1 MTSKK
6 QPKGAHIARVPR
18 SLQDTTLPKY
28 SIAVASDLSGVPQQQ
43 LRRMEE
49 GGLLNP
55 LRTSGNTRRY
65 SDDDLTQIEE
75 VAELAEAGV
84 NMEGIRRIF
93 ALQEQITALQA
104 KNAALQQQL
113 AEARSSKR
121 NRSSA
126 QGHGSRPEPGSEPEA

>member
-1 MTSKK
+1 MSKSQHK
-6 QPKGAHIARVPR
+6 RIHTARVPK
-18 SLQDTTLPKY
+18 SLQNTALPKY

-49 GGLLNP
+49 SGLVSP

-84 NMEGIRRIF
+84 NMEGVRRIL
-93 ALQEQITALQA
+93 ALQEQITALRA
-104 KNAALQQQL
+104 ENAALQQQL
-113 AEARSSKR
+113 TEAQSGRGKRSPARS
-121 NRSSA
+121 
-126 QGHGSRPEPGSEPEA
+126 QGSGSDFVPDCS